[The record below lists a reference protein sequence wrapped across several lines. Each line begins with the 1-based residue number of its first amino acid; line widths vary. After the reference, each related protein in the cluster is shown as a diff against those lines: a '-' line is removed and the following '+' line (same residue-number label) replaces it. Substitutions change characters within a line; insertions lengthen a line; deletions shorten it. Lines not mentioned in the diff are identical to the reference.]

1 MLLLIGP
8 EIWQPETLTQK
19 IQNKVLFKI
28 PWEAHSDHWRA
39 PCWGRSELWQGASSS
54 AHRACLNSGV
64 QLPPS
69 CTEAKGL
76 RVGRLTAVWPPLH
89 LLLLFSAGVT
99 NDTPERLG
107 QAYKL
112 CCVCTEGN
120 DTDANN
126 QPWEHSFVT
135 LFYLI
140 FINPKFSHLSKKWMD
155 WTWQKVPLQ
164 VQILTLLS
172 ICSPIT
178 SPKTKSIY

>member
-1 MLLLIGP
+1 MGGSLWPLMSPLLGQ
-8 EIWQPETLTQK
+8 ERTM
-19 IQNKVLFKI
+19 
-28 PWEAHSDHWRA
+28 AR
-39 PCWGRSELWQGASSS
+39 SSS
-54 AHRACLNSGV
+54 AHGAYLNSGV

-76 RVGRLTAVWPPLH
+76 RVGRLTAVRPPPH
-89 LLLLFSAGVT
+89 LLLFLAGVT

-107 QAYKL
+107 QAYRL
-112 CCVCTEGN
+112 CCVCIEGN
-120 DTDANN
+120 DTDTSN
-126 QPWEHSFVT
+126 QPWEQTFVT

-172 ICSPIT
+172 ICLPVT
-178 SPKTKSIY
+178 SRKTKSFH